1 MKKKRTGAD
10 RMDDDA
16 GPIYRLAS
24 AARPMPTKRST
35 SKATQLT
42 VSREDDGATRPSE
55 SLCFATK
62 LSPFFFSCHKC
73 SWPTKSSSR
82 NIPLHNPT

>member
-1 MKKKRTGAD
+1 
-10 RMDDDA
+10 MDDDA
-16 GPIYRLAS
+16 GPIYRLAL

-62 LSPFFFSCHKC
+62 LSPFFFRVTNVHGRPNHHPEISHFITQ
-73 SWPTKSSSR
+73 PT
-82 NIPLHNPT
+82 LT